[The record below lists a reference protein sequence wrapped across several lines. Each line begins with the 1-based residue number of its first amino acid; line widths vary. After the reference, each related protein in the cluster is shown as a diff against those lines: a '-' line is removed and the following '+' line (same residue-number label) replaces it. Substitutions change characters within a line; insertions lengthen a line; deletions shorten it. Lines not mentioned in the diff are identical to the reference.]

1 MALMPS
7 VLSVTH
13 FFSVYLQAADSR
25 DSLSMALYSQCFS
38 WLINKINTKI
48 KGKENFK
55 SVGILDIFGFENF
68 QVRILVFVG
77 WVGFGDV
84 GAYRK
89 KFWWVCIL
97 LKDSIGHSEV
107 SPLPLSPESRTI
119 YLAAHF
125 CQPYSY
131 RLMFKV
137 WFVTQ
142 TLSRSAVIAD
152 TEFLICM
159 RTKYPNPT
167 CTLFVYIC
175 FALCGESCMECF

>member
-1 MALMPS
+1 MALMSS
-7 VLSVTH
+7 VLFVTH
-13 FFSVYLQAADSR
+13 FFSLYLQAADSR

-68 QVRILVFVG
+68 QVRILFFVG

-84 GAYRK
+84 DAYWK
-89 KFWWVCIL
+89 KLWW
-97 LKDSIGHSEV
+97 DSIGNSGI
-107 SPLPLSPESRTI
+107 STLPLSPESRKI

-131 RLMFKV
+131 RLMFKPL
-137 WFVTQ
+137 WFVIQ
-142 TLSRSAVIAD
+142 TLRRSAVID
-152 TEFLICM
+152 NTEFFICM
-159 RTKYPNPT
+159 QTNYPNPT
-167 CTLFVYIC
+167 CTLFTSVLHC
-175 FALCGESCMECF
+175 VENPASDASNHS